1 MLSQNPYKLAT
12 FTQAAPDLAR
22 CPNDSVAEVAFA
34 GRSNAGKSSAI
45 NTLTG
50 NKKLARTSKTPG
62 RTQLINYF
70 AIAEHRYVVDLP
82 GYGYAKVPMA
92 MKKQWDKNLS
102 IYLQEREPLMGLVLM
117 MDSRHPMQAFD
128 TMMLNWAIEAEK
140 PTHILLTKSDKL
152 SKNIAKSTL
161 LGVKK
166 SLKES
171 NVEDLV
177 SVQSFSSLKKQGVG
191 ELVEVLNGFYALA
204 DDSEPDET
212 VVEPAASLKTH
223 EGNKCRD

>member
-1 MLSQNPYKLAT
+1 MSSQNPYKLAT

-22 CPNDSVAEVAFA
+22 CPKDSLAEVAFA

-70 AIAEHRYVVDLP
+70 AIAEQRYLVDLP
-82 GYGYAKVPMA
+82 GYGYAKVPIA

-102 IYLQEREPLMGLVLM
+102 AYLQKREALMGLILM

-128 TMMLNWAIEAEK
+128 TMMLNWAIEVEK
-140 PTHILLTKSDKL
+140 PVHILLTKADKL
-152 SKNIAKSTL
+152 SKGPAKSVL
-161 LGVKK
+161 MGVQQ
-166 SLKES
+166 SLKEA
-171 NVEDLV
+171 NVEDIV
-177 SVQSFSSLKKQGVG
+177 SVQLFSSLKKQGVK
-191 ELVEVLNGFYALA
+191 ELIATLDRFYALA
-204 DDSEPDET
+204 QDNVNVDDPSQEDQGSTEQR
-212 VVEPAASLKTH
+212 S
-223 EGNKCRD
+223 